1 MNLENLIK
9 LSLVPRVGQA
19 KIRKLISK
27 FETPENVFNA
37 SIQDLIQIE
46 GIEKATAEKILSFD
60 SDKFLEKQ
68 ISSLEKTGAEAIHFW
83 HSDYPQLL
91 KEIHSPPL
99 ILYVLGKLPTLKEI
113 PIAVVGTRA
122 PTVYGKFVTEKIV
135 NELVER
141 NCTIVSGF
149 ARGIDSIS
157 HRCTVAKEAKTVA
170 VLGSGLDV
178 IYPSENKDLVD
189 KVLFNGGAIVSE
201 FPFGTRPDSR
211 NFPIR
216 NRIVSGMSLGV
227 VVVEA
232 GIKSGAKI
240 TADIALEQGKE
251 VFAIPGPINSPKSA
265 GTNQL
270 IQNGAKLTTG
280 IEDIVQELEFYF
292 NVDAKEKQTSLL
304 PQLLPEEES
313 FVSSLEPN
321 GTHIDKIAEIT
332 KIPVFRC
339 LTIALALELKGIV
352 KQYPG
357 KFFIK
362 S

>member
-19 KIRKLISK
+19 TIRKLISK
-27 FETPENVFNA
+27 LETPENVFSA
-37 SIQDLIQIE
+37 SIQDLIQVE
-46 GIEKATAEKILSFD
+46 GIEKATAEKILNFD
-60 SDKFLEKQ
+60 SNKILEKQ
-68 ISSLEKTGAEAIHFW
+68 IASFEKSGAEAIHFW

-113 PIAVVGTRA
+113 PIAVVGTRV

-135 NELVER
+135 NELVEK
-141 NCTIVSGF
+141 NCTVVSGF

-157 HRCTVAKEAKTVA
+157 HRSTCAKEAKTVA
-170 VLGSGLDV
+170 ILGSGLDV
-178 IYPSENKDLVD
+178 IYPSENKDLID

-216 NRIVSGMSLGV
+216 NRIVSGISLGV

-240 TADIALEQGKE
+240 TADLALTQGKE

-280 IEDIVQELEFYF
+280 IDDIIKELEFYF
-292 NVDAKEKQTSLL
+292 NVENKEKQTSFL
-304 PQLLPEEES
+304 PKLLPEEER

-321 GTHIDKIAEIT
+321 GTHIDKITEVT

-339 LTIALALELKGIV
+339 LTIALALEIKGIV

-357 KFFIK
+357 KIFVRK
-362 S
+362 